1 MQKTA
6 LLIIGAC
13 SSVIFCSIISCNQE
27 VPVPSRVAIST
38 GTSASGAGARIDKPF
53 TLQVSGADC
62 YSGSGKNAGNVAF
75 GFPSR
80 SPDAALRFTLGP
92 LRDGLSPGQEN
103 NKAYNGLGDY
113 TNVGIA
119 VKSAGQ
125 KPFVGFGIVTVNTDE
140 QSGTFRLP
148 DGSASGAWDCGH
160 KLTH

>member
-6 LLIIGAC
+6 LLIICAC

-80 SPDAALRFTLGP
+80 SPDTLLRFTLGP
-92 LRDGLSPGQEN
+92 LRDGLSPGPQN
-103 NKAYNGLGDY
+103 DTAYNDLGHEP
-113 TNVGIA
+113 NVGI
-119 VKSAGQ
+119 
-125 KPFVGFGIVTVNTDE
+125 
-140 QSGTFRLP
+140 
-148 DGSASGAWDCGH
+148 
-160 KLTH
+160 